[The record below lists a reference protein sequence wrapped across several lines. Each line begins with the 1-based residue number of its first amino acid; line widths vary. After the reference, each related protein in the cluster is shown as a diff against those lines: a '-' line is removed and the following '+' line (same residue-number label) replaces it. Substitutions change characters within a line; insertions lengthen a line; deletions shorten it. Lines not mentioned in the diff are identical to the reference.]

1 MNSELNTF
9 ENISVE
15 KLKNFV
21 EDGSVIILD
30 IRDEQSFKEG
40 HIPDAIHLSNKNI
53 DEVIDRN
60 DPDDN
65 ILIYCYKGISS
76 QNAAQHFCNLG
87 FKNVF
92 SLIGGYAEFI
102 DNTE

>member
-40 HIPDAIHLSNKNI
+40 HIPDAINLSNKNI
-53 DEVIDRN
+53 DEVIDSN

-92 SLIGGYAEFI
+92 SLIGGY
-102 DNTE
+102 TEYSNMNE

>member
-53 DEVIDRN
+53 DEVIDSN

-92 SLIGGYAEFI
+92 SLIGGY
-102 DNTE
+102 TEYLNRAD

>member
-15 KLKNFV
+15 KLNSFV
-21 EDGSVIILD
+21 ECDSVKIFD
-30 IRDEQSFKEG
+30 IRDEQSFQEG
-40 HIPDAIHLSNKNI
+40 HIPDAIHLNNQNI
-53 DEVIDRN
+53 DEVIN
-60 DPDDN
+60 SNGPNDN
-65 ILIYCYKGISS
+65 IVIYCYKGISS

-92 SLIGGYAEFI
+92 SLIGGYKEYS
-102 DNTE
+102 NVTE

>member
-30 IRDEQSFKEG
+30 IRDEQSYKEG
-40 HIPDAIHLSNKNI
+40 HIPDAINLSNKNI
-53 DEVIDRN
+53 DEVIDSN

-87 FKNVF
+87 FKNVY
-92 SLIGGYAEFI
+92 SLIGGY
-102 DNTE
+102 TEYSNMTE

>member
-1 MNSELNTF
+1 MKSELNTF

-15 KLKNFV
+15 KLKSFV
-21 EDGSVIILD
+21 EDDSIKILD
-30 IRDEQSFKEG
+30 IRDEQSFQEG
-40 HIPDAIHLSNKNI
+40 HIPDAIHLSNGNI
-53 DEVIDRN
+53 DEVINSN

-87 FKNVF
+87 FENVF
-92 SLIGGYAEFI
+92 SLIGGYKEYSKM
-102 DNTE
+102 TE

>member
-30 IRDEQSFKEG
+30 IRDEQSFKKG
-40 HIPDAIHLSNKNI
+40 HIPDAINLSNKNI
-53 DEVIDRN
+53 DEVIDSN

-76 QNAAQHFCNLG
+76 QNAAQHFCELG

-92 SLIGGYAEFI
+92 SLIGGYTEFL
-102 DNTE
+102 NRTE

>member
-40 HIPDAIHLSNKNI
+40 HIPDAINLSNKNI
-53 DEVIDRN
+53 DEVIDSN

-87 FKNVF
+87 FKNVY
-92 SLIGGYAEFI
+92 SLIGGY
-102 DNTE
+102 TEYSNMNE

>member
-21 EDGSVIILD
+21 EDGSVTILD
-30 IRDEQSFKEG
+30 IRDEQSFKGG

-53 DEVIDRN
+53 DEVIDSN

-76 QNAAQHFCNLG
+76 QNAAQHFCSLG

-92 SLIGGYAEFI
+92 SLIGGYTEFL
-102 DNTE
+102 DKTE

>member
-15 KLKNFV
+15 KLKSIV
-21 EDGSVIILD
+21 EGGSVKILD
-30 IRDEQSFKEG
+30 IRDEQSFQEG
-40 HIPDAIHLSNKNI
+40 HIPDAIHLNSQNI
-53 DEVIDRN
+53 GEVIN
-60 DPDDN
+60 SNGPNDN
-65 ILIYCYKGISS
+65 IVIYCYKGISS

-92 SLIGGYAEFI
+92 SLIGGY
-102 DNTE
+102 TEYSNMTE

>member
-15 KLKNFV
+15 KLQSFV
-21 EDGSVIILD
+21 EDGNVTILD
-30 IRDEQSFKEG
+30 IRDEQSFQEG
-40 HIPDAIHLSNKNI
+40 HIPDATHLTNKNI
-53 DEVIDRN
+53 DQVIDSN

-76 QNAAQHFCNLG
+76 QNETP
-87 FKNVF
+87 KSV
-92 SLIGGYAEFI
+92 
-102 DNTE
+102 